1 MYVWCMYDVISWP
14 LQSDEIAQA
23 RTPHFPRSH
32 WTAHDWCVAM
42 QSSTIL
48 QTHTHIR
55 TIVSES
61 RLSFG
66 YLVLSAEKCKAQAFG
81 LHIAG
86 HRCCA
91 ALLERMSIFMQ
102 WSYDAWTA
110 NKPMESYGVLLD
122 STNTIC
128 AIAAK
133 YYLASTCFFCRK
145 HAGCLPTL
153 ESRSTGCVTS
163 CIILLY
169 AAGLENLWNVLCWEL
184 SRSPPQTWKFAIVS
198 NNSCNNILVLG
209 DFDRFGVC
217 ILGISRAYWISWVY
231 MQESWENG
239 WTEKKPWDLLHALF
253 GWPHNNNEDTP
264 TKTAAARQG
273 YHFPTGPAT
282 PFSPNKSC
290 SELRL
295 AQPLPWYCS
304 FTRKRIE
311 IKTLKL
317 ALNKVTGVFQKK
329 CTYQHKNQ
337 PKLLVLNKKVSEWDG
352 VAHWLCTDFGI
363 CCRYWDNY
371 AHMYD
376 I

>member
-1 MYVWCMYDVISWP
+1 
-14 LQSDEIAQA
+14 
-23 RTPHFPRSH
+23 
-32 WTAHDWCVAM
+32 
-42 QSSTIL
+42 
-48 QTHTHIR
+48 
-55 TIVSES
+55 
-61 RLSFG
+61 
-66 YLVLSAEKCKAQAFG
+66 
-81 LHIAG
+81 
-86 HRCCA
+86 
-91 ALLERMSIFMQ
+91 MQ

-231 MQESWENG
+231 MQESLENG
-239 WTEKKPWDLLHALF
+239 WTEKKTSRTIHERFVAGPVWLASQQQWGHSHQNGRCPARVSFPNRPCHPFQSKQIMFRTSFGPTTTMVLQFYKETHWDQ
-253 GWPHNNNEDTP
+253 N
-264 TKTAAARQG
+264 
-273 YHFPTGPAT
+273 
-282 PFSPNKSC
+282 S
-290 SELRL
+290 
-295 AQPLPWYCS
+295 
-304 FTRKRIE
+304 
-311 IKTLKL
+311 
-317 ALNKVTGVFQKK
+317 
-329 CTYQHKNQ
+329 
-337 PKLLVLNKKVSEWDG
+337 
-352 VAHWLCTDFGI
+352 
-363 CCRYWDNY
+363 
-371 AHMYD
+371 
-376 I
+376 

>member
-1 MYVWCMYDVISWP
+1 
-14 LQSDEIAQA
+14 
-23 RTPHFPRSH
+23 
-32 WTAHDWCVAM
+32 
-42 QSSTIL
+42 
-48 QTHTHIR
+48 
-55 TIVSES
+55 
-61 RLSFG
+61 
-66 YLVLSAEKCKAQAFG
+66 
-81 LHIAG
+81 
-86 HRCCA
+86 
-91 ALLERMSIFMQ
+91 MQ

-133 YYLASTCFFCRK
+133 YYLASSHRHVFFCRK

-217 ILGISRAYWISWVY
+217 ILGISRTYYILNLMGVHARVVGE
-231 MQESWENG
+231 QLDG
-239 WTEKKPWDLLHALF
+239 KKKHPGLYTRDLLHALF
-253 GWPHNNNEDTP
+253 GWPH

-282 PFSPNKSC
+282 PFCPNKSC

-337 PKLLVLNKKVSEWDG
+337 PKLLVLNNKFSEWDR
-352 VAHWLCTDFGI
+352 VAYWLCTDFGI

-371 AHMYD
+371 AHMDD
-376 I
+376 IEIDTYIYQYTYQSPRILHIITIAYE